1 MLIIVEDN
9 KDEEIYDIV
18 LDPGHG
24 GIDGGASKYGSK
36 ETDFTLP
43 LAKKVKALLEEQ
55 NIKVKLTRETN
66 LTKNEKLPEY
76 GVHGRA
82 VIPGEVHAKY
92 LISFHLNSSTS
103 TKVKGLEIYTAQN
116 INYDFA
122 KKMASNIVEQ
132 VGLTYSNNGVN
143 KIANGIYTRM
153 FTNADI
159 KSSIK
164 EYESAKKIP
173 YDFSTKSNYYYI
185 IRETGGIITGAYVD
199 DRNPNNPGNPNYKS
213 NTGTEAYILE
223 LGYIT
228 NKSDLNNMKNNMD
241 KYAETIANTIIEQI
255 NSVK

>member
-1 MLIIVEDN
+1 MIIKVEDN
-9 KDEEIYDIV
+9 KEQEIYDVV

-24 GIDGGASKYGSK
+24 GIDSGASKYGSK

-43 LAKKVKALLEEQ
+43 LAKKVKEILDEN
-55 NIKVKLTRETN
+55 NIKVKLTRETD
-66 LTKNEKLPEY
+66 LTKNEKMPEY
-76 GVHGRA
+76 GTHGRA
-82 VIPGEVHAKY
+82 VIPNEVHAKY
-92 LISFHLNSSTS
+92 LFSFHLNSSSS

-122 KKMASNIVEQ
+122 KKMASNLVSEL
-132 VGLTYSNNGVN
+132 GLTYSNNGVN
-143 KIANGIYTRM
+143 KITNGVYTRI
-153 FTNADI
+153 FTNAEV

-164 EYESAKKIP
+164 EYQTAKKIP

-199 DRNPNNPGNPNYKS
+199 DRNQSMPSNPFYNS
-213 NTGTEAYILE
+213 NTGTETYLLE

-228 NKSDLNNMKNNMD
+228 NKTDLNNIKTNMD
-241 KYAETIANTIIEQI
+241 KYASTIANIIIERI